1 MSVLTCSVK
10 GFNILF
16 LCFLRFFICVFVWLE
31 WEKWARHA
39 PKGRWSGAADAKG
52 GRRAEE
58 RRQGE
63 GWGHGTETERSGLLE
78 SADERSEFRAR
89 YVAAQRR
96 RRAVANMPE
105 RAAVRGCLL
114 LCS

>member
-1 MSVLTCSVK
+1 MY
-10 GFNILF
+10 
-16 LCFLRFFICVFVWLE
+16 LC
-31 WEKWARHA
+31 
-39 PKGRWSGAADAKG
+39 GWSGKSGRGTRPRGGGRGRRTPKADGAWRKG
-52 GRRAEE
+52 GRARA
-58 RRQGE
+58 GE
-63 GWGHGTETERSGLLE
+63 HGTETERSGLLA